1 MCGIVGSVG
10 NQDVRQFLLQGLKAL
25 EYRGYDS
32 AGVAFI
38 TEDKPIIYR
47 LPGRVHELEK
57 IVPEDIKAKVGIGHT
72 RWATHGAP
80 TVGNAHPHESQSDL
94 FTLVH
99 NGVIHNFR
107 YLKKKLENEGYQFH
121 TETDTE
127 VIVNLLERYYHRHND
142 VLLAIEATMRKLE
155 GSYALVIL
163 FSKDK
168 EKIYFAKNHS
178 PLVIGHS
185 DKANY
190 LASDYI
196 PMLKFASEF
205 VTLGDRQYG
214 FVSDDKIKL
223 FELDNNQP
231 IDVKYHKTDLKSED
245 MNLMGYPNYMLKE
258 IEEGPEVI
266 HHLIDNYF
274 DGQNFTFDKELL
286 KIIKDADQLILL
298 ACGTSYNAC
307 LIGRRYFE
315 SLGKQTSV
323 YIASEWA
330 YYPEIKGHNPLFI
343 MVSQSGETADL
354 INCMAIVN
362 NRGNNLLTITNTKGS
377 SLDRNADFTLLL
389 YAGIEIAV
397 ASTKAYLAQ
406 IALFA
411 LLKGAISDDLS
422 VITDLGKVIEAQ
434 KEVIK
439 GQHMIIPLAD
449 HVATQKDVFFLG
461 RGYDYDLALEASL
474 KLKEVSYIHSEA
486 LPGGELKHGPIALI
500 EKDMPVVFFI
510 SDPITSSPIRS
521 NIQEVIARGAR
532 AIVISNRAIAREE
545 DDFVVGDV
553 PLYLS
558 PLVKIVIGQYLT
570 YYTALKL
577 GLNIDKPRNLAKAVT
592 VE

>member
-57 IVPEDIKAKVGIGHT
+57 IVPENIKAKVGIGHT

-107 YLKKKLENEGYQFH
+107 YLRKKLENEGYQFH

-127 VIVNLLERYYHRHND
+127 VIVNLLERYYRRHND

-163 FSKDK
+163 HYHDK
-168 EKIYFAKNHS
+168 ERIYFAKNHS

-196 PMLKFASEF
+196 PMLNFASEF

-214 FVSDDKIKL
+214 FVSDKEIKL
-223 FELDNNQP
+223 FELDNSQP

-545 DDFVVGDV
+545 DDLVVGDV